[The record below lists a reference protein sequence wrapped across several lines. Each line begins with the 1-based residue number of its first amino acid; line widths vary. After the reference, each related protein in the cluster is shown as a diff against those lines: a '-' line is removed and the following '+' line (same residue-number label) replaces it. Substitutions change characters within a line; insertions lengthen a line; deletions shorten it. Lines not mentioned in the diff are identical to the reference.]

1 MTSRSADSDG
11 DEFSSSDDDK
21 KEKSTTCDRYVPINL
36 GPDLALADNLPN
48 ESSAVGN
55 IPHFESD
62 KLGTST
68 DQRFPR
74 SHLSTRVFLHGDYN
88 FIHPSDN
95 VTNRPL
101 VAKIKSEKE
110 MKVFLHGRYRN
121 HNNNVEDDFYPPLEI
136 ITEYSN
142 EPCITTQDHIFHPS
156 QDEQRGY

>member
-1 MTSRSADSDG
+1 MTDEVESIDSIESSTVTSRSADTDG

-48 ESSAVGN
+48 ESSAVGTISN
-55 IPHFESD
+55 FESD

-68 DQRFPR
+68 DQIFPR
-74 SHLSTRVFLHGDYN
+74 SHRCTRVFLHGHYD

-101 VAKIKSEKE
+101 IAK
-110 MKVFLHGRYRN
+110 LHS
-121 HNNNVEDDFYPPLEI
+121 DK
-136 ITEYSN
+136 
-142 EPCITTQDHIFHPS
+142 
-156 QDEQRGY
+156 